1 MEASFPAL
9 SPKPT
14 WHLTSNFKNMA
25 TNFYIYLFIFFY
37 KLRNARCHCPFFY
50 FILSFLQK
58 NKKKERK
65 KIWMKKKPLKNW
77 VTGNCAIC
85 AWMRMSMCVWETKLV
100 WLLLRG
106 TLSSWTQTYFSIS
119 IKWPV
124 TGLRGGKIHK
134 TFSKSCQ
141 SISQSCRAGQ
151 QALLTPILC
160 MQLTAACVSVV
171 FVTTLGQRS
180 ALHFNHLPTTSE
192 LCHWTC
198 RCGSHLMLI
207 ECFVVIHSQARFS
220 FSCVQAADALYSMAV
235 VLGQGSLSDGSA

>member
-1 MEASFPAL
+1 
-9 SPKPT
+9 
-14 WHLTSNFKNMA
+14 
-25 TNFYIYLFIFFY
+25 
-37 KLRNARCHCPFFY
+37 
-50 FILSFLQK
+50 
-58 NKKKERK
+58 
-65 KIWMKKKPLKNW
+65 
-77 VTGNCAIC
+77 
-85 AWMRMSMCVWETKLV
+85 MCVWETKLV

-171 FVTTLGQRS
+171 FVATLGQRS

-198 RCGSHLMLI
+198 RCGSRLMLI
-207 ECFVVIHSQARFS
+207 ECFVLMHSQARF
-220 FSCVQAADALYSMAV
+220 FSAV
-235 VLGQGSLSDGSA
+235 YKQLMPYTVCQLSLDKGHCLMDLHNEWISVFCNSAK